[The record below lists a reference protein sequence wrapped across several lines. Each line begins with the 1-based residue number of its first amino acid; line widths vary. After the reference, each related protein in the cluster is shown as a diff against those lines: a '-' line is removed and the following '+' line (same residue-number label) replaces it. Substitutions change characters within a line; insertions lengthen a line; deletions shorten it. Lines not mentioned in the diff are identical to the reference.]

1 MAASVI
7 LTPGPSLTI
16 ITSDPPARAPS
27 SPVPCKV
34 YASAARAAEAKS
46 LHGSH
51 FPLAQSPLP
60 ASKPD
65 PYIIFVINSIPST

>member
-1 MAASVI
+1 MDTSVI
-7 LTPGPSLTI
+7 LKALTTTDHHHI
-16 ITSDPPARAPS
+16 RSPARAPS

-51 FPLAQSPLP
+51 FPLAQE
-60 ASKPD
+60 
-65 PYIIFVINSIPST
+65 SIPSIHARPIHCLRHKFYT